1 MTKNQRVA
9 DKLNLRAKQ
18 LIDAAV
24 QRPMG
29 DLTRHD
35 MTLQASTLI
44 EVAGCIL
51 EIEVEECGLKPLASV
66 LGVAAE

>member
-35 MTLQASTLI
+35 MTVQASTLI
-44 EVAGCIL
+44 EVAAAVL
-51 EIEVEECGLKPLASV
+51 EVEVEDAGILPLRSV